1 MQVVNNQSRIHAE
14 QNTDQFSIISTNTT
28 LTANQL
34 VVHAVNLVGTDLVIK
49 LPPVSEAA
57 GKIYT
62 IHTVDATGNGVD
74 VISQGD
80 HLYATTETINL
91 AAAVAID
98 AVGDYLCVMSNG
110 ISWMVLTYN
119 IA

>member
-34 VVHAVNLVGTDLVIK
+34 VVHAANTSGNLVIT

-62 IHTVDATGNGVD
+62 IHTVDATGDGVD
-74 VISQGD
+74 VVSQGD

-91 AAAVAID
+91 GAGVAID
-98 AVGDYLCVMSNG
+98 AAGDYLCVMSNG